1 MTASAAPPRTPG
13 PAGPVPAGPAPA
25 EPLPTEPAPAEAA
38 PARPVPL
45 RRNLQFQALWAGQA
59 ASSLGLNVANIA
71 YPLAILA
78 LTGSPAR
85 AGLFASLQTV
95 GMLAGGLPAG
105 HLADRLDRRAVVIA
119 TESARALITAGVAVG
134 LMLGAMTLPT
144 LLIAAVLLGA
154 GQAISGA
161 ARMPLVR
168 SVVPPEQLTT
178 ALVQDEVRQDGAAL
192 AGPPL
197 AGVLYGLQALEHAVP
212 FLFTAVSFVLSMLAA
227 IAMKVLPGAD
237 RDARPRLDET
247 AEPGRAE
254 PDPADPDRA
263 DPDRADPDSAAES
276 SQRDSAAA
284 TGGRDGGVLAGIR
297 MLWASPVLRAA
308 MVLIMIVN
316 AIGAGLDLAIIVILR
331 GQHVHSGLIGVVLAF
346 AAVGGLAGAPLVRPL
361 HRIRPGVLLLLACLA
376 DVPVL
381 AAMAVRFGPWWVA
394 GLLFLEYIP
403 VPAMRVLVDV
413 LILRQTPDEM
423 RGRVVAA
430 IMTLIGLGMPVGAAI
445 TGLLLQTLTAQTAV
459 LILAGAQLL
468 GVLYCARMR
477 GLWRARWPQQQ

>member
-1 MTASAAPPRTPG
+1 MPASAVDTPSTAPPQTPG
-13 PAGPVPAGPAPA
+13 A
-25 EPLPTEPAPAEAA
+25 AA
-38 PARPVPL
+38 PTRQLVPL

-59 ASSLGLNVANIA
+59 ASSLGINVANVA

-105 HLADRLDRRAVVIA
+105 QLADRRDRRTVVIA

-134 LMLGAMTLPT
+134 LILGAMSLPT

-154 GQAISGA
+154 GQAISSA

-197 AGVLYGLQALEHAVP
+197 AGVLYGLQALEHAIP
-212 FLFTAVSFVLSMLAA
+212 FLFTAASFVLSMLAA
-227 IAMKVLPGAD
+227 IAMKVLPGAE
-237 RDARPRLDET
+237 RRHAP
-247 AEPGRAE
+247 AG
-254 PDPADPDRA
+254 PDQTADPDQAA
-263 DPDRADPDSAAES
+263 DS
-276 SQRDSAAA
+276 SQPDTAAA
-284 TGGRDGGVLAGIR
+284 TGSSDSGILAGIKV
-297 MLWASPVLRAA
+297 LWSSPVLRAA
-308 MVLIMIVN
+308 MLLIMIVN

-331 GQHVHSGLIGVVLAF
+331 GQHVHSGLIGVVLAA
-346 AAVGGLAGAPLVRPL
+346 AAVGGLAGAPLVKPL
-361 HRIRPGVLLLLACLA
+361 HRIRPGVLLILSCLV

-381 AAMAVRFGPWWVA
+381 AAIALPFGPWWVA
-394 GLLFLEYIP
+394 GLLFLEYVP
-403 VPAMRVLVDV
+403 VPALRVLVDV

-430 IMTLIGLGMPVGAAI
+430 IMTLIGLGMPVGAAV
-445 TGLLLQTLTAQTAV
+445 TGLLLQTLSAQTAV
-459 LILAGAQLL
+459 LILAAAQAA
-468 GVLYCARMR
+468 GVLYCATMR
-477 GLWRARWPQQQ
+477 GLWRARWPK

>member
-1 MTASAAPPRTPG
+1 MTASAAPPATGVAERG
-13 PAGPVPAGPAPA
+13 HAHHSHPVA
-25 EPLPTEPAPAEAA
+25 
-38 PARPVPL
+38 L

-59 ASSLGLNVANIA
+59 ASSLGLNVANVA

-105 HLADRLDRRAVVIA
+105 QLADRLDRRAVVIA

-134 LMLGAMTLPT
+134 LILGAMTLPT
-144 LLIAAVLLGA
+144 LLTAAVLLGA

-178 ALVQDEVRQDGAAL
+178 ALVQDEVRQNGAAL

-197 AGVLYGLQALEHAVP
+197 AGVLYGLQALEHAIP

-237 RDARPRLDET
+237 RDAR
-247 AEPGRAE
+247 AEPNTV
-254 PDPADPDRA
+254 
-263 DPDRADPDSAAES
+263 AES
-276 SQRDSAAA
+276 SQPDSTA
-284 TGGRDGGVLAGIR
+284 TKGSRDGGILAGIR
-297 MLWASPVLRAA
+297 TLWSSPVLRAA

-316 AIGAGLDLAIIVILR
+316 AIGAGLDLVIIVILR

-346 AAVGGLAGAPLVRPL
+346 AAVGGLAGAPLIRPL
-361 HRIRPGVLLLLACLA
+361 HRIRPGVLLLLACVA
-376 DVPVL
+376 DVPIL
-381 AAMAVRFGPWWVA
+381 AGMAVRFGPWWVA

-430 IMTLIGLGMPVGAAI
+430 IMTLIGLGMPVGAAV

-468 GVLYCARMR
+468 AVLYCARMR